1 MANLAAVRS
10 ALRYGLLGL
19 GVALLTTAQLQGLLA
34 ERLQRDRIA
43 QQGPE
48 VLFQLRLAELAL
60 DRLPPAQLARLSGL
74 PLRVGANP
82 PSRRDRTLE
91 AQGALL
97 RQELCPAISPCP
109 AVLPAAGPERGVW
122 VELLAPL
129 DPVWLLVPIPP
140 VRPWPPDPWLLV
152 VGLGL
157 GASAAL
163 LLFFWWEVQRPLVQH
178 QQALVRVGRRQWPG
192 LQRERGTAV
201 VRQLIGRFNAMVQHL
216 QAGERE
222 RAVMLAGIAHD
233 LKSPI
238 TRLRFRLSLAD
249 LPESD
254 RQQAEGDLAAMER
267 ITGQFLLFA
276 GGGDHEPAVAVP
288 LEQLLAEQAAGLD
301 AAELALDLEPLVR
314 VVQPV
319 ALARAVA
326 NLIDNARSYGAPP
339 LRLQLR
345 AAEPAGAG
353 FRIVLWDGGPG
364 ISAEQWH
371 QALMPFQ
378 RLDAA
383 RGGSGHCGLG
393 LAIAA
398 RVARAH
404 GGQLERLGGD
414 AAGGGRFGIALQ
426 GCSQPWTDL
435 VTHSGDL
442 SRTSLARPPHSSGV
456 PDHP

>member
-1 MANLAAVRS
+1 MASLAAVRS
-10 ALRYGLLGL
+10 ALRYGLPGL
-19 GVALLTTAQLQGLLA
+19 GVALLASVQLQVLLA

-60 DRLPPAQLARLSGL
+60 DRLPPAKLARLSGL
-74 PLRVGANP
+74 PLRVGATP
-82 PSRRDRTLE
+82 PTRRDRALE
-91 AQGALL
+91 DQAALL
-97 RQELCPAISPCP
+97 RQELCPGAEPCP
-109 AVLPAAGPERGVW
+109 TVLPAAGPLRGVW
-122 VELLAPL
+122 VEVLAPL

-140 VRPWPPDPWLLV
+140 VRPWPPDPWLLL

-157 GASAAL
+157 GTGTAL
-163 LLFFWWEVQRPLVQH
+163 LLFFWWEVQRPLLQL
-178 QQALVRVGRRQWPG
+178 QQALARVGQHQWPG
-192 LQRERGTAV
+192 LQRERGTAM
-201 VRQLIGRFNAMVQHL
+201 VRQLTGRFNATVQRL
-216 QAGERE
+216 QAAERE

-249 LPESD
+249 LPAPD
-254 RQQAEGDLAAMER
+254 LRQAEADLAAMER
-267 ITGQFLLFA
+267 ITGQFLLFS
-276 GGGDHEPAVAVP
+276 GGGDNEAAVAVP

-301 AAELALDLEPLVR
+301 AAQLELDLEPLER

-326 NLIDNARSYGAPP
+326 NLIDNARSHGAPP

-345 AAEPAGAG
+345 AAEPAGEG
-353 FRIVLWDGGPG
+353 FRIVLWDGGTG
-364 ISAEQWH
+364 IAAEQWD

-404 GGQLERLGGD
+404 GGQLERLEGD
-414 AAGGGRFGIALQ
+414 AAGARRFGIALQ
-426 GCSQPWTDL
+426 GRSIGPAQGQ
-435 VTHSGDL
+435 S
-442 SRTSLARPPHSSGV
+442 
-456 PDHP
+456 

>member
-1 MANLAAVRS
+1 MASLAAVRS
-10 ALRYGLLGL
+10 ALRYGLPGL
-19 GVALLTTAQLQGLLA
+19 GVALLASVQLQVLLA

-60 DRLPPAQLARLSGL
+60 DRLPPAKLARLSGL
-74 PLRVGANP
+74 PLRVGATP
-82 PSRRDRTLE
+82 PTRRDRALE
-91 AQGALL
+91 DQAALL
-97 RQELCPAISPCP
+97 RQELCPGAEPCP
-109 AVLPAAGPERGVW
+109 TVLPAAGPQRGVW
-122 VELLAPL
+122 VEVLAPL

-140 VRPWPPDPWLLV
+140 VRPWPPDPWLLL

-157 GASAAL
+157 GTGTAL
-163 LLFFWWEVQRPLVQH
+163 LLFFWWEVQRPLLQLR
-178 QQALVRVGRRQWPG
+178 QALARVGQHQWPG
-192 LQRERGTAV
+192 LQRERGTAM
-201 VRQLIGRFNAMVQHL
+201 VRQLTGRFNATVQRL
-216 QAGERE
+216 QAAERE

-249 LPESD
+249 LPAPD
-254 RQQAEGDLAAMER
+254 LRQAEADLAAMER
-267 ITGQFLLFA
+267 ITGQFLLFS
-276 GGGDHEPAVAVP
+276 GGGDNEAAVAVP
-288 LEQLLAEQAAGLD
+288 LQQLLAEQAAGLD
-301 AAELALDLEPLVR
+301 AAQLELDLEPLER

-326 NLIDNARSYGAPP
+326 NLIDNARSHGAPP

-345 AAEPAGAG
+345 AAEPAGEG
-353 FRIVLWDGGPG
+353 FRIVLWDGGTG
-364 ISAEQWH
+364 IAAEQWD

-404 GGQLERLGGD
+404 GGQLERLEGD
-414 AAGGGRFGIALQ
+414 AAGARRFGIALLGRSIGPAQ
-426 GCSQPWTDL
+426 GQS
-435 VTHSGDL
+435 
-442 SRTSLARPPHSSGV
+442 
-456 PDHP
+456 